1 MPKLERL
8 TATIATSLGDGV
20 YTDPAMPGLQLV
32 VRGSGT
38 PTESRTW
45 VLRIQHKRDQPQT
58 KGKTNRTRLTLGHLP
73 GLSLAQARDEARRL
87 HEGSRQGIDP
97 RRAVQ
102 ARRGATA
109 GPASSASV
117 KHSVGHLADEFLER
131 YVRPNRKRPEETEE
145 HLKRDILRKWKE
157 RDARS
162 ITPREV
168 VDFLD
173 EIVDRGARV
182 TANRTARLLDQL
194 FRFGVQRR
202 LVDSSPVLL
211 LTPPGGREV
220 ARKRVLS
227 DDELKAFLADPGACV
242 RGREKLWR
250 IVMVLLLTGA
260 RRGELAQARWEHID
274 WKARTWTVPD
284 ESHKE
289 DEGYICPLTDLA
301 LEQFKAL
308 KRLARKNPSPWVC
321 PAFHAPDQ
329 AADPMQLSRRLAR
342 CLPLF
347 KKQGIDAFTLH
358 DLRRTVR
365 TGLARL
371 GVQPHVAER
380 VLSHK
385 QRGVIGV
392 YDRYQ
397 YLDEKRK
404 ALEQWAAHVE
414 GLKPIAAG
422 PGQRRKET

>member
-1 MPKLERL
+1 MPQLERL
-8 TATIATSLGDGV
+8 TATIAGSLGDGV
-20 YTDPAMPGLQLV
+20 YTDPAVPGLQLV
-32 VRGSGT
+32 VRAAGT

-58 KGKTNRTRLTLGHLP
+58 KGKTDRTRLTLGHLP
-73 GLSLAQARDEARRL
+73 SLSLAQARDEARRL

-102 ARRGATA
+102 ARRGAI
-109 GPASSASV
+109 ASPSASAR
-117 KHSVGHLADEFLER
+117 HTVGHLADEFLER
-131 YVRPNRKRPEETEE
+131 YVRPNRKRPEETEAQ
-145 HLKRDILRKWKE
+145 LKRDILRKWKE

-202 LVDSSPVLL
+202 LVENSPVML

-227 DDELKAFLADPGACV
+227 DDELTSFLADPGACV

-250 IVMVLLLTGA
+250 IILILLLTGA

-274 WKARTWTVPD
+274 WNTKTWTVPD
-284 ESHKE
+284 EHHKE
-289 DEGYICPLTDLA
+289 EQGYICPLTDLA

-308 KRLARKNPSPWVC
+308 KRLASKNPSPWIC
-321 PAFHAPDQ
+321 PAKHSPGK

-347 KKQGIDAFTLH
+347 TKQGIEAFTLH

-371 GVQPHVAER
+371 GVQPNVAER

-385 QRGVIGV
+385 QQGVIGV

-397 YLDEKRK
+397 YLDEKRD
-404 ALEQWAAHVE
+404 ALEKWAEHVQ
-414 GLKPIAAG
+414 GLREKAAATNAAASKIG
-422 PGQRRKET
+422 T